1 MGIDATRTG
10 GMQEVIFNDK
20 QMAHIED
27 RSVSNPFTSFVAMDC
42 APAPQQPL
50 I

>member
-1 MGIDATRTG
+1 MGINVARTG
-10 GMQEVIFNDK
+10 EAQEVIFNGK

-50 I
+50 S